1 MYKYIAKGIT
11 NGLINEKVVSERDRE
26 IYEYSFEV
34 LLSTGAIIAVIL
46 IASMFFKCCVNSL
59 LFMAGFIL
67 TRRISGGYHASKHI
81 YCFLTTIANYGLY
94 VLAVKRLSVNLIPEI
109 CIILAV
115 FSLFAVCALAPVE
128 DRNKPLSNKEKIRFR
143 KQSRVFITSFFL
155 VVTGLILKKIA
166 LINIFSF
173 TTGVSSVSTYL
184 VFGTIKNKLYNGPN
198 FEIQRCHGVAL
209 RKFSGP
215 VDSLARMN
223 GEDKKVY
230 SGLGAE

>member
-1 MYKYIAKGIT
+1 
-11 NGLINEKVVSERDRE
+11 
-26 IYEYSFEV
+26 
-34 LLSTGAIIAVIL
+34 
-46 IASMFFKCCVNSL
+46 
-59 LFMAGFIL
+59 
-67 TRRISGGYHASKHI
+67 
-81 YCFLTTIANYGLY
+81 
-94 VLAVKRLSVNLIPEI
+94 
-109 CIILAV
+109 
-115 FSLFAVCALAPVE
+115 
-128 DRNKPLSNKEKIRFR
+128 
-143 KQSRVFITSFFL
+143 
-155 VVTGLILKKIA
+155 VTGLILKKIA